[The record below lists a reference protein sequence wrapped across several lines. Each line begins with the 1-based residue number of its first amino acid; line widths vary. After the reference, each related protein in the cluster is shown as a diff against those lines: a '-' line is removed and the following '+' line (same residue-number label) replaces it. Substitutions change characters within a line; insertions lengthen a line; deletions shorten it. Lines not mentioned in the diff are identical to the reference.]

1 MDVDLRQTKTITQ
14 PLPTDK
20 EADQPLLVANLGN
33 THLRLVCF
41 QGDTRLFDTRVPSA
55 TAADAALPDLPAN
68 AAIALV
74 SVVPG
79 VAARL
84 RERWAGHALYAL
96 DAADFPAVRYQP
108 PGSLGPDRL
117 ANALYARERGA
128 GVVVDAGTATTFTVV
143 DAAGAI
149 VGGAIM
155 PGLGT
160 AAASLHAHTALLPE
174 VVPCAIDK
182 PWGSSTQ
189 EALQLGL
196 LEGHVGAI
204 AHLVSRMAAALVA
217 PRLYLTGGWSATLA
231 PLLPPGFEHV
241 PDLTIEGARLA
252 WRAHCK

>member
-1 MDVDLRQTKTITQ
+1 MNETKTITQ
-14 PLPTDK
+14 ALPADK

-41 QGDTRLFDTRVPSA
+41 EGETRLFDVRVPSE
-55 TAADAALPDLPAN
+55 AAAEAALPDLPAA
-68 AAIALV
+68 AAIVLV
-74 SVVPG
+74 SVVPE

-84 RERWAGHALYAL
+84 RARWAGHELYAPS
-96 DAADFPAVRYQP
+96 AADFSNVRYAP
-108 PGSLGPDRL
+108 PESLGPDRL
-117 ANALYARERGA
+117 VNALYLRERGA
-128 GVVVDAGTATTFTVV
+128 GVVIDAGTATTLTVV
-143 DAAGAI
+143 DGAGAI

-174 VVPCAIDK
+174 VVPDVVAT
-182 PWGSSTQ
+182 PWGTSTR

-204 AHLVSRMAAALVA
+204 LHLLARMEAALPESRV
-217 PRLYLTGGWSATLA
+217 LLTGGWSAALA
-231 PLLPPGFEHV
+231 SRLPSRVERV

-252 WRAHCK
+252 WRAHCR